1 MRIKLFLIITLLLV
15 ILLPSHGQSKVF
27 DLKNQLSLQTGINFS
42 DEAKT
47 AYMALRYIPTFNITG
62 DFKKD
67 RSIDAELSLNS
78 YANFYYTGGGL
89 DEYNWKARPYRLWIR
104 YSSPR
109 FELRAGL
116 QKISFGSAYIL
127 RPMMWFD
134 KIDFR
139 DPLQLTDGVYGL
151 LGRYYFQGNV
161 NIWFW
166 ALYGNENTKGWE
178 VAPTQKQ
185 RAEYGG
191 RFQVPLFTGELA
203 ASYHYRR
210 ADYSAFYVM
219 QPAVS
224 DPYFTDQLL
233 GVDGKWDIGV
243 GLWFEYSLKIN
254 DKENILFEE
263 DEHYINIG
271 LDYTFGLGNGL
282 NIITEYFRYESNM
295 SNNYSVISAN
305 YPFGLMNRM
314 IAAVYYNWDTEDLY
328 RFISFQRDT
337 DYWSFNLMAFWNPEG
352 ASIYSSS
359 SDRNLMSGTGMQFI
373 AILNF

>member
-1 MRIKLFLIITLLLV
+1 M
-15 ILLPSHGQSKVF
+15 SGQSGVF
-27 DLKNQLSLQTGINFS
+27 NLKNQVSAQSGLSFS
-42 DEAKT
+42 DEST
-47 AYMALRYIPTFNITG
+47 GYIALRYIPTFSITG
-62 DFKKD
+62 NLKKN
-67 RSIDAELSLNS
+67 RSFDAELSLNS
-78 YANFYYTGGGL
+78 YANFYYNGSDL
-89 DEYNWKARPYRLWIR
+89 DEYTWKAKPYRFWVR

-116 QKISFGSAYIL
+116 QKISFGSASVL

-161 NIWFW
+161 NIWLW

-178 VAPTQKQ
+178 VAPTQKEKP
-185 RAEYGG
+185 EYGG
-191 RFQVPLFTGELA
+191 RFQLPLFTGELA
-203 ASYHYRR
+203 ASYHYRK
-210 ADYSAFYVM
+210 ADYSDFYMM
-219 QPAVS
+219 QPGVT
-224 DPYFTDQLL
+224 DPYFTDQLIGL
-233 GVDGKWDIGV
+233 DGKWDIGL
-243 GLWFEYSLKIN
+243 GLWFEYTLKMN
-254 DKENILFEE
+254 DEENIIFEE
-263 DEHYINIG
+263 YEHYVNVG

-282 NIITEYFRYESNM
+282 NVITEYFRYEGTA
-295 SNNYSVISAN
+295 SNNYSVLSFN

-314 IAAVYYNWDTEDLY
+314 VAAIYYNWDTEDLY

-337 DYWSFNLMAFWNPEG
+337 DYWTFNLMVYWNPEG

-359 SDRNLMSGTGMQFI
+359 SERNLMSGTGVQFS